1 MKKTFLVSGMTCSAC
16 QAHVEKAVSHV
27 SGVHSAVVNLLQNTL
42 YVDYDENKL
51 GPAEIVSAVR
61 QAGYDVPGEKKADS
75 TPQALAKE
83 QAAALKARFWL
94 SLLFLAPLM
103 YVSMGHMAGGL
114 LPDVITHNP
123 GIFVLAQFLL
133 MLPVLFLNRKFF
145 TRGLKQLFLGAPNMD
160 SLVALGSGAAVI
172 SGVWTLFKV
181 LYLMQPGDW
190 TAAFDASGNL
200 YFESAAMILTLV
212 TLGKWLEA
220 RAKVKTSDAISALV
234 RLLPGQATVLRRG
247 KEVQIPVEGIIPGNI
262 LVVRTGERIGADGEI
277 TQGGGAVDE
286 SALTGESVPQDK
298 TTGQTVSAGTL
309 LTSGYLQARV
319 LRTGKDTTLSQIIT
333 LVEAASG
340 SKAPISRLADRVSA
354 VFVPAVL
361 GIALLTFGVWLFS
374 GAGVSFALS
383 VAISVLV
390 ISCPCALGLATP
402 TAIMAGTGT
411 AARNG
416 ILVKSAA
423 VLERAHKVTTV
434 VLDKTGTVTTGQM
447 QVAGTKPGAGVSE
460 ADLISQ
466 AATLE
471 QYSQHPFARA
481 LVEYAQK
488 GKISLLQGEEFA
500 LEPGCGVS
508 ARVSGE
514 ILRGGNLKWLNVC
527 GIQVPNGDELSAK
540 AAQGG
545 KTPIFFARGQQY
557 LGAVLYADTLKPTA
571 AETVAQL
578 KQKGLKV
585 VLLTGDNELTA
596 REVARQTGIETVI
609 AGVMPQDKES
619 VIRRLQ
625 EAGEVVAMVGD
636 GVNDAPALV
645 RADVGISFGTG
656 TDVAVESADMVLLK
670 GNLTGV
676 ATALELSRA
685 VIKNIKENLFWAFFY
700 NVLGIPLAAGVLYGP
715 LGWKLN
721 PMVAAAAMSF
731 SSVCVVSNALRL
743 RFFKPTDVKNKQ
755 TKGENRM
762 RKTLIIEGMVCGHC
776 AARVERALNA
786 LPGVEAR
793 VNLGKKMAVVES
805 ATALDEEAL
814 KKVVQDAGYEVV
826 SIQ

>member
-16 QAHVEKAVSHV
+16 QAHVEKAVSRV
-27 SGVHSAVVNLLQNTL
+27 PGVHSAVVNLLQNTL

-51 GPAEIVSAVR
+51 GPAEIVSTVR
-61 QAGYDVPGEKKADS
+61 QAGYDVPAGKKADS
-75 TPQALAKE
+75 TPQALAQE
-83 QAAALKARFWL
+83 QASALKARFWL

-123 GIFVLAQFLL
+123 GIFVFVQFLL
-133 MLPVLFLNRKFF
+133 VLPVLFLNRKFF
-145 TRGLKQLFLGAPNMD
+145 TRGLKQLFLGSPNMD

-247 KEVQIPVEGIIPGNI
+247 KEVQIPVEGIIPGDI

-298 TTGQTVSAGTL
+298 TLGQTVSAGTL
-309 LTSGYLQARV
+309 LTSGYLQVRV

-361 GIALLTFGVWLFS
+361 GIALLTFGVWLFT

-383 VAISVLV
+383 AAISVLV

-402 TAIMAGTGT
+402 TAIMVGTGT

-447 QVAGTKPGAGVSE
+447 QVAGVEPGAGVSE
-460 ADLISQ
+460 VDLIGQ

-481 LVEYAQK
+481 LVEYAQQK
-488 GKISLLQGEEFA
+488 KNSLSQGEEFT

-514 ILRGGNLKWLNVC
+514 ILRGGNFKWLNAC
-527 GIQVPNGDELSAK
+527 GIQVPNGDELSA
-540 AAQGG
+540 AVAQGG

-619 VIRRLQ
+619 VIRHLQ

-685 VIKNIKENLFWAFFY
+685 VIKNIKGNLFWAFFY

-743 RFFKPTDVKNKQ
+743 RFFKPTGVKTKQ
-755 TKGENRM
+755 TKGDNRM

>member
-16 QAHVEKAVSHV
+16 QAHVEKAVSRV
-27 SGVHSAVVNLLQNTL
+27 PGVHSAVVNLLQNTL

-61 QAGYDVPGEKKADS
+61 QAGYDVLSEKKADS
-75 TPQALAKE
+75 TPQALAQE
-83 QAAALKARFWL
+83 QASALKARFLL
-94 SLLFLAPLM
+94 SLVFLAPLM

-123 GIFVLAQFLL
+123 GIFVFVQFLL
-133 MLPVLFLNRKFF
+133 VLPVLFLNRKFF

-247 KEVQIPVEGIIPGNI
+247 KEVQIPVEGIIPGDI

-298 TTGQTVSAGTL
+298 TLGQIVSAGTL
-309 LTSGYLQARV
+309 LTSGYLQVRV

-361 GIALLTFGVWLFS
+361 GIALLTFGVWLFT

-383 VAISVLV
+383 AAISVLV

-402 TAIMAGTGT
+402 TAIMVGTGT

-447 QVAGTKPGAGVSE
+447 QVAGVEPGAGVRE

-481 LVEYAQK
+481 LVEYAQQ
-488 GKISLLQGEEFA
+488 GKIALLQGEDFT

-514 ILRGGNLKWLNVC
+514 IVRGGNLKWLNAC
-527 GIQVPNGDELSAK
+527 GIQVPNGDKLSAK

-557 LGAVLYADTLKPTA
+557 LGAVLYSDTLKPTA

-578 KQKGLKV
+578 KQKGLKA

-656 TDVAVESADMVLLK
+656 TDEAVESADMVLLK

-743 RFFKPTDVKNKQ
+743 RFFKPTEIKTKQ

-786 LPGVEAR
+786 LAGVEAR

-805 ATALDEEAL
+805 ASALDEEVL

>member
-16 QAHVEKAVSHV
+16 QAHVEKAVSRV
-27 SGVHSAVVNLLQNTL
+27 PGVHSAVVNLLQNTL

-61 QAGYDVPGEKKADS
+61 QAGYDVPAGKKADS
-75 TPQALAKE
+75 TPQALAQE
-83 QAAALKARFWL
+83 QASALKARFWL

-133 MLPVLFLNRKFF
+133 VLPVLFLNRKFF

-190 TAAFDASGNL
+190 TAAFEASGNL

-247 KEVQIPVEGIIPGNI
+247 KEVQIPIEGIIPGDI

-361 GIALLTFGVWLFS
+361 GIALLTFGVWLFT

-383 VAISVLV
+383 AAISVLV

-402 TAIMAGTGT
+402 TAIMVGTGT

-447 QVAGTKPGAGVSE
+447 QVAGVEPGAGVSG

-481 LVEYAQK
+481 LVEYAQQ
-488 GKISLLQGEEFA
+488 GKIALSQGEEFT
-500 LEPGCGVS
+500 LEPGRGVS

-514 ILRGGNLKWLNVC
+514 ILRGGNLKWLNAC
-527 GIQVPNGDELSAK
+527 GIQVPNGDELSAA

-557 LGAVLYADTLKPTA
+557 LGAVLYSDTLKPTA

-578 KQKGLKV
+578 KQKGLKA

-609 AGVMPQDKES
+609 AGVRPQDKES

-625 EAGEVVAMVGD
+625 DEGEVVAMVGD

-743 RFFKPTDVKNKQ
+743 RFFKPTEIKTKQ
-755 TKGENRM
+755 TKGEKCM

-786 LPGVEAR
+786 LAGVEAR

-805 ATALDEEAL
+805 AGALDEEAL

>member
-16 QAHVEKAVSHV
+16 QAHVEKAVSRV
-27 SGVHSAVVNLLQNTL
+27 PGVHSAVVNLLQNTL
-42 YVDYDENKL
+42 YVDYDENTL

-75 TPQALAKE
+75 TPQALAQE

-133 MLPVLFLNRKFF
+133 VLPVLFLNRKFF

-247 KEVQIPVEGIIPGNI
+247 KEVQIPVEGIIPGDI

-383 VAISVLV
+383 AAISVLV

-402 TAIMAGTGT
+402 TAIMVGTGT

-447 QVAGTKPGAGVSE
+447 RVASVEPGAGVSE

-481 LVEYAQK
+481 LVEYAQQK
-488 GKISLLQGEEFA
+488 KIALLQGGEFT

-514 ILRGGNLKWLNVC
+514 ILRGGNLKWLNAC
-527 GIQVPNGDELSAK
+527 GIQVPNGEELSAN
-540 AAQGG
+540 AALGG

-743 RFFKPTDVKNKQ
+743 RFFKQTDVKNKQ

>member
-16 QAHVEKAVSHV
+16 QAHVEKAVSRV
-27 SGVHSAVVNLLQNTL
+27 PGVHSAVVNLLQNTL

-61 QAGYDVPGEKKADS
+61 QAGYDVPSEKKADS
-75 TPQALAKE
+75 TPQALAQE
-83 QAAALKARFWL
+83 QASALKARFLL
-94 SLLFLAPLM
+94 SLVFLAPLM

-123 GIFVLAQFLL
+123 GIFVLVQFLL
-133 MLPVLFLNRKFF
+133 VLPVLFLNRKFF

-181 LYLMQPGDW
+181 LYLMQPGNW

-200 YFESAAMILTLV
+200 YFESVAMILTLV

-247 KEVQIPVEGIIPGNI
+247 KEVQIPVEGIILGDI
-262 LVVRTGERIGADGEI
+262 LVVRAGERIGADGEI

-298 TTGQTVSAGTL
+298 TTGQIVSAGTL
-309 LTSGYLQARV
+309 LTSGYLQVRV

-361 GIALLTFGVWLFS
+361 GIALLTFGVWLFT

-383 VAISVLV
+383 AAISVLV

-402 TAIMAGTGT
+402 TAIMVGTGT

-447 QVAGTKPGAGVSE
+447 RVASVEPGAGVRE

-481 LVEYAQK
+481 LVEYAQQ
-488 GKISLLQGEEFA
+488 GKIALLQGEDFT

-514 ILRGGNLKWLNVC
+514 IVRGGNLKWLNAC
-527 GIQVPNGDELSAK
+527 GIQVPNGDKLSAK

-557 LGAVLYADTLKPTA
+557 LGAVLYSDTLKSTA

-619 VIRRLQ
+619 VIRHLQ

-743 RFFKPTDVKNKQ
+743 RFFKPTEIKTKQ